1 MKYHSMKWWRY
12 AIKEHIKDFIRN
24 TLCRKLL
31 NIDFGYTK
39 PDLLSIFI
47 IDNKEML
54 YKVLINKYPELKKLR
69 KYLKTEQVITVA
81 EFVSAGIFYQTNK
94 TVSVFWT
101 NESTLEDIYFLIENK
116 IPVTATI
123 RNTLDV
129 RHTVCIV
136 GFDEN
141 HIIFN
146 DPLGDPYFKYKIA
159 CGYNI
164 TYENS
169 EFLKAAG
176 EKIMIAFM
184 INNKNIELIKK
195 LKRRFTNRQLYSLEA
210 DDFNKGVLLNKNNF
224 SFCYYSENG
233 KLDLS
238 IDIGKEAKQKFII
251 GYGEFSN
258 TNNELWKPDEKDIME
273 TIYQYEVYKII
284 KILRL
289 SY

>member
-210 DDFNKGVLLNKNNF
+210 DDFNKGVLLNK
-224 SFCYYSENG
+224 
-233 KLDLS
+233 
-238 IDIGKEAKQKFII
+238 
-251 GYGEFSN
+251 
-258 TNNELWKPDEKDIME
+258 
-273 TIYQYEVYKII
+273 
-284 KILRL
+284 
-289 SY
+289 